1 LIRRGLLKGL
11 LAGAAIT
18 PAVGTKAAQNAALL
32 ESATIAKG
40 ISYAP
45 EAFSDGGYSPGLWDK
60 LWDLWNKGAGAKLD
74 AQFDVARALGYM
86 PPHLS
91 SMHSTALWW
100 RAQKT
105 TEWYYKKTEEKK
117 SLMDKL
123 KAFVGIER

>member
-74 AQFDVARALGYM
+74 AQFDVARALWFLFSSYQKF
-86 PPHLS
+86 PPPKSFHRLLP
-91 SMHSTALWW
+91 A
-100 RAQKT
+100 

-117 SLMDKL
+117 TLMEKL